1 MRRFES
7 SRPSQAVRLSDRLPS
22 KCERSPRKAGF
33 HTIDSRLY
41 TPISSF
47 SVAKL
52 PKISGRHLVQL
63 FSEFQALGLRS
74 YFTIQ

>member
-41 TPISSF
+41 KPKHLTP
-47 SVAKL
+47 
-52 PKISGRHLVQL
+52 PKSHQRRC
-63 FSEFQALGLRS
+63 LGDPDPAIRQ
-74 YFTIQ
+74 IV